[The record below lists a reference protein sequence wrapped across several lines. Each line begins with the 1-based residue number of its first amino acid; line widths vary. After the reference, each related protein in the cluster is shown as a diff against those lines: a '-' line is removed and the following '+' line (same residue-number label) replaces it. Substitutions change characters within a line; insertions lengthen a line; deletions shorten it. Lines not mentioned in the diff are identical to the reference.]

1 MENESHWY
9 AVKVFYN
16 RVFDLEALL
25 EAYGIETYVACE
37 AVELKGRD
45 HSAALKK
52 LADESDSIAHKK
64 YVQIGP
70 VVYKKK
76 TLVNSLLFARADD
89 EHLAIIEEKLSD
101 KDTGI
106 KKGFIYKDSTR
117 KKYSIIPEWQMNSFK
132 YVTSSGDDGFIVIPK
147 EKIPHYN
154 TGDRVRVT
162 DGPFKGCEGHIIRIK
177 KDRRLMVCIEGVL
190 AVATGYIPQKL
201 LEKVEE

>member
-25 EAYGIETYVACE
+25 EPYGIETYVACV

-52 LADESDSIAHKK
+52 LADESDFIAHKK

-70 VVYKKK
+70 AVYKKK
-76 TLVNSLLFARADD
+76 TIVNSLLFARVDD

-106 KKGFIYKDSTR
+106 RKGFIYKDSTR

-132 YVTSSGDDGFIVIPK
+132 LLTTSGDKGVIIIDQG
-147 EKIPHYN
+147 KIPQYN

-162 DGPFKGCEGHIIRIK
+162 DGPFKGCEGYIVRIK